1 MDKKQSGM
9 KARVAVK
16 RPWLAILPLILGAFV
31 GMFSETSLNIALPQ
45 LMKALQV
52 GQSSIQWLVT
62 GYMLVIGI
70 VLPLSS
76 LLTKWFTIKKLV
88 LFGLGAFI
96 VGSLISG
103 FGIDFPMVLVGRM
116 IQGVGTGIILPL
128 MFTIAMLIFPPNKLG
143 TVNGVLALVIMFAPA
158 IGPTLTGLILAAGT
172 WRDIFFTFV
181 VFLVIA
187 FVIGLFSLANVG
199 QITKP
204 KVDFTSIILSIFAF
218 SGLIAGASFASKMGW
233 LSLPVLACLIIGIIA
248 LIFYVKRQLKLKVPV
263 LNMRVFKHR
272 NFTLGAILVMIDF
285 GIILSAM
292 YLLPQY
298 LQNGLLVAVALT
310 GMIMLP
316 GGVINAVTSALAGR
330 MYDSFGAN
338 WPARIGF
345 IVAFVG
351 AAMLSLVTTHS
362 AICSAIWYVILAH
375 IILMIGAPFAMSPS
389 QTSALNSLKGLESAD
404 GSAILNTMQQIV
416 GALATALATS
426 FLTIGRN
433 AASGSAAF
441 KFTNGVHYGM
451 YFTIALTVIG
461 FVVAL
466 FVKDDGKYTD

>member
-1 MDKKQSGM
+1 MDNTQSGM
-9 KARVAVK
+9 KARINVK
-16 RPWLAILPLILGAFV
+16 RPWLAILPLMLGAFV

-76 LLTKWFTIKKLV
+76 LLTKWFTTKKLV

-96 VGSLISG
+96 IGSLISG
-103 FGIDFPMVLVGRM
+103 FGNNFSIVLVGRM
-116 IQGVGTGIILPL
+116 IQGIGTGIILPL

-158 IGPTLTGLILAAGT
+158 IGPTLTGLILAAGS
-172 WRDIFFTFV
+172 WRDIFFTFALI
-181 VFLVIA
+181 LVIA
-187 FVIGLFSLANVG
+187 FIIGLFTLTNVS

-204 KVDFTSIILSIFAF
+204 KVDWLSIVLSIFAF
-218 SGLIAGASFASKMGW
+218 SGLIAGASFASEMGW
-233 LSLPVLACLIIGIIA
+233 LSVPVLASLIVGVIA
-248 LIFYVKRQLKLKVPV
+248 LVFYVKRQLSLNVPV
-263 LNMRVFKHR
+263 LNMRVFAHR
-272 NFTLGAILVMIDF
+272 NFTLGAVLVMIDF

-310 GMIMLP
+310 GIIMLP
-316 GGVINAVTSALAGR
+316 GGVINAATSALAGR
-330 MYDSFGAN
+330 MYDSFGAK

-345 IVAFVG
+345 AVAFIGEVML
-351 AAMLSLVTTHS
+351 AMVTTH
-362 AICSAIWYVILAH
+362 SAIWYVILAH
-375 IILMIGAPFAMSPS
+375 IILMIGAPLAMSPS

-426 FLTIGRN
+426 FLTVGRN
-433 AASGSAAF
+433 AVTGSAAF

-461 FVVAL
+461 FIVAL

>member
-1 MDKKQSGM
+1 MDNTQSGV
-9 KARVAVK
+9 KARIDVQ
-16 RPWLAILPLILGAFV
+16 RTCLAILPLMFGVFV

-76 LLTKWFTIKKLV
+76 LLTKWFTTKKLV
-88 LFGLGAFI
+88 LFGIGAFI
-96 VGSLISG
+96 IGSLISG
-103 FGIDFPMVLVGRM
+103 FGNNFSIVLVGRM
-116 IQGVGTGIILPL
+116 IQGIGTGIILTL

-158 IGPTLTGLILAAGT
+158 IGPTLTGLILAAGS
-172 WRDIFFTFV
+172 WRDIFFTFALI
-181 VFLVIA
+181 LVIA
-187 FVIGLFSLANVG
+187 FVIGLFTLTNVS

-204 KVDFTSIILSIFAF
+204 KVDWLSIVLSIIAF
-218 SGLIAGASFASKMGW
+218 SGLIAGASFASEMGW
-233 LSLPVLACLIIGIIA
+233 LSVPVLASLIVGISA
-248 LIFYVKRQLKLKVPV
+248 LVFYVRRQLKLNVPV
-263 LNMRVFKHR
+263 LNMRVFRHR

-298 LQNGLLVAVALT
+298 LQNRLLVAVALT
-310 GMIMLP
+310 GIIMLP
-316 GGVINAVTSALAGR
+316 GGVINAATSALAGR
-330 MYDSFGAN
+330 MYDSFGAK

-345 IVAFVG
+345 AVAFVG
-351 AAMLSLVTTHS
+351 AVMLALVTTH
-362 AICSAIWYVILAH
+362 SAIWYVILAH
-375 IILMIGAPFAMSPS
+375 IILMIGAPLTMSPS

-426 FLTIGRN
+426 FLTVGRN
-433 AASGSAAF
+433 AVTGSAAF

-461 FVVAL
+461 FIVAL

>member
-1 MDKKQSGM
+1 M
-9 KARVAVK
+9 KARIDVQW
-16 RPWLAILPLILGAFV
+16 PCLAILPLMFGVFV

-76 LLTKWFTIKKLV
+76 LLTKWFTTKKLV
-88 LFGLGAFI
+88 LFGIGAFI
-96 VGSLISG
+96 IGSLISG
-103 FGIDFPMVLVGRM
+103 FGNNFSIVLVGRM
-116 IQGVGTGIILPL
+116 IQGIGTGIILTL

-158 IGPTLTGLILAAGT
+158 IGPTLTGLILAAGS
-172 WRDIFFTFV
+172 WRDIFFTFALI
-181 VFLVIA
+181 LVIA
-187 FVIGLFSLANVG
+187 FVIGLFTLTNVS

-204 KVDFTSIILSIFAF
+204 KVDWLSIVLSIIAF
-218 SGLIAGASFASKMGW
+218 SGLIAGASFASEMGW
-233 LSLPVLACLIIGIIA
+233 LSVPVLASLIVGISA
-248 LIFYVKRQLKLKVPV
+248 LVFYVRRQLKLNVPV
-263 LNMRVFKHR
+263 LNMRVFRHR

-310 GMIMLP
+310 GIIMLP
-316 GGVINAVTSALAGR
+316 GGVINAATSALAGR
-330 MYDSFGAN
+330 MYDSFGAK

-345 IVAFVG
+345 AVAFVG
-351 AAMLSLVTTHS
+351 AVMLALVTTH
-362 AICSAIWYVILAH
+362 SAIWYVILAH
-375 IILMIGAPFAMSPS
+375 IILMIGAPLAMSPS

-426 FLTIGRN
+426 FLTVGRN
-433 AASGSAAF
+433 AVTGSAAF

-461 FVVAL
+461 FIVAL

>member
-1 MDKKQSGM
+1 MDNTQSGM
-9 KARVAVK
+9 KARLDVK
-16 RPWLAILPLILGAFV
+16 HPWLAILPLMLGAFV

-76 LLTKWFTIKKLV
+76 LLTKWFTTKKLV
-88 LFGLGAFI
+88 LFGIGAFI
-96 VGSLISG
+96 IDSLISG
-103 FGIDFPMVLVGRM
+103 FGNNFSIVLVGRM
-116 IQGVGTGIILPL
+116 IQGIGTGIILTL

-158 IGPTLTGLILAAGT
+158 IGPTLTGLILAAGS
-172 WRDIFFTFV
+172 WRDIFFTFALI
-181 VFLVIA
+181 LVIA
-187 FVIGLFSLANVG
+187 FVIGLFTLTNVS

-204 KVDFTSIILSIFAF
+204 KVDWLSIVLSIIAF
-218 SGLIAGASFASKMGW
+218 SGLIAGASFASEMGW
-233 LSLPVLACLIIGIIA
+233 LSVPVLASLIVGISA
-248 LIFYVKRQLKLKVPV
+248 LVFYVRRQLKLNVPV
-263 LNMRVFKHR
+263 LNMRVFRHR

-310 GMIMLP
+310 GIIMLP
-316 GGVINAVTSALAGR
+316 GGVINAATSALAGR
-330 MYDSFGAN
+330 MYDSFGAK

-345 IVAFVG
+345 AVAFVG
-351 AAMLSLVTTHS
+351 AVMLALVTTH
-362 AICSAIWYVILAH
+362 SAIWYVILAH
-375 IILMIGAPFAMSPS
+375 IILMIGAPLAMSPS

-426 FLTIGRN
+426 FLIVGRN
-433 AASGSAAF
+433 AVTGSAAF

-461 FVVAL
+461 FIVAL

>member
-1 MDKKQSGM
+1 MEKDQIGM
-9 KARVAVK
+9 KARVDVK
-16 RPWLAILPLILGAFV
+16 RPWLAIFPLMLGSFV

-76 LLTKWFTIKKLV
+76 LLTKWFTTKKLV
-88 LFGLGAFI
+88 LFGLAAFI

-103 FGIDFPMVLVGRM
+103 FGVSFPMVLIGRM
-116 IQGVGTGIILPL
+116 IQGIGTGIILPL

-158 IGPTLTGLILAAGT
+158 IGPTLTGLILAAGS

-181 VFLVIA
+181 LFLVIA
-187 FVIGLFSLANVG
+187 FVIGLFSLANVS

-204 KVDFTSIILSIFAF
+204 KIDFISIVLSIFAF
-218 SGLIAGASFASKMGW
+218 SGLIAGASFASELGW
-233 LSLPVLACLIIGIIA
+233 LSLPVLACLIVGIIA
-248 LIFYVKRQLKLKVPV
+248 LIFYVKRQLKLNVPV
-263 LNMRVFKHR
+263 LNMRVFRHH
-272 NFTLGAILVMIDF
+272 NFTLGAILVMVDF

-310 GMIMLP
+310 GIIMLP
-316 GGVINAVTSALAGR
+316 GGIINAITSALAGR
-330 MYDSFGAN
+330 MYDSFGSK

-345 IVAFVG
+345 AVAFVG
-351 AAMLSLVTTHS
+351 ALMLSLVTTH
-362 AICSAIWYVILAH
+362 SAIWYVILAH
-375 IILMIGAPFAMSPS
+375 IILMIGAPLAMSPS

-426 FLTIGRN
+426 FLTMGRN
-433 AASGSAAF
+433 AVSGSAAV

-461 FVVAL
+461 FIVAL
-466 FVKDDGKYTD
+466 FVKDDGTYTD

>member
-1 MDKKQSGM
+1 MNNVKSGM
-9 KARVAVK
+9 QARVEVNY
-16 RPWLAILPLILGAFV
+16 PWLAILPLLLGAFV

-45 LMKALQV
+45 LMEALQV
-52 GQSSIQWLVT
+52 GQSSVQWLVT

-76 LLTKWFTIKKLV
+76 LLTKWFTTKKLV

-103 FGIDFPMVLVGRM
+103 FGNGFLMVLIGRM

-143 TVNGVLALVIMFAPA
+143 SVNGILALVIMFAPA

-172 WRDIFFTFV
+172 WRDIFYTFV
-181 VFLVIA
+181 LLLVIA
-187 FVIGLFSLANVG
+187 FIIGLFTLKNVNK
-199 QITKP
+199 ITKP
-204 KVDFTSIILSIFAF
+204 KIDFISIILSIVAF
-218 SGLIAGASFASKMGW
+218 SGLIAGASFASHLGW
-233 LSLPVLACLIIGIIA
+233 LSIPVLACLIVGIIS
-248 LIFYVKRQLKLKVPV
+248 LLFYVKRQLKLNVPV
-263 LNMRVFKHR
+263 LNMLVFRHR
-272 NFTLGAILVMIDF
+272 NFTIGAVLVMIDF

-310 GMIMLP
+310 GIIMLP
-316 GGVINAVTSALAGR
+316 GGLINAATSALAGR
-330 MYDSFGAN
+330 MYDTFGAK
-338 WPARIGF
+338 WPARVGF
-345 IVAFVG
+345 LIAFVG
-351 AAMLSLVTTHS
+351 ALMLSRVTTRS
-362 AICSAIWYVILAH
+362 VIWYVILAH
-375 IILMIGAPFAMSPS
+375 IILMIGAPLAMSPS
-389 QTSALNSLKGLESAD
+389 QTSALNSLKGIESAD

-426 FLTIGRN
+426 FLTLGRDAAIG
-433 AASGSAAF
+433 SEAF

-451 YFTIALTVIG
+451 YFTIALAVIG
-461 FVVAL
+461 FVISL
-466 FVKDDGKYTD
+466 FVKDDGKYQG

>member
-1 MDKKQSGM
+1 MDNTQSGM
-9 KARVAVK
+9 KARLDVK
-16 RPWLAILPLILGAFV
+16 HPWLAILPLMLGAFV

-76 LLTKWFTIKKLV
+76 LLTKWFTTKKLV
-88 LFGLGAFI
+88 LFGIGAFI
-96 VGSLISG
+96 IDSLISG
-103 FGIDFPMVLVGRM
+103 FGNNFSIVLVGRM
-116 IQGVGTGIILPL
+116 IQGIGTGIILTL

-158 IGPTLTGLILAAGT
+158 IGPTLTGLILAAGS
-172 WRDIFFTFV
+172 WRDIFFTFALI
-181 VFLVIA
+181 LVIA
-187 FVIGLFSLANVG
+187 FVIGLFTLTNVS

-204 KVDFTSIILSIFAF
+204 KVDWLSIVLSIIAF
-218 SGLIAGASFASKMGW
+218 SGLIAGASFASEMGW
-233 LSLPVLACLIIGIIA
+233 LSVPVLASLIVGISA
-248 LIFYVKRQLKLKVPV
+248 LVFYVRRQLKLNVPV
-263 LNMRVFKHR
+263 LNMRVFRHR

-310 GMIMLP
+310 GIIMLP
-316 GGVINAVTSALAGR
+316 GGVINAATSALAGR
-330 MYDSFGAN
+330 MYDSFGAK
-338 WPARIGF
+338 WSARIGF
-345 IVAFVG
+345 AVAFVG
-351 AAMLSLVTTHS
+351 AVMLALVTTH
-362 AICSAIWYVILAH
+362 SAIWYVILAH
-375 IILMIGAPFAMSPS
+375 IILMIGAPLAMSPS
-389 QTSALNSLKGLESAD
+389 QTSSLNSLKGLESAD

-426 FLTIGRN
+426 FLIVGRN
-433 AASGSAAF
+433 AVTGSAAF

-461 FVVAL
+461 FIVAL

>member
-1 MDKKQSGM
+1 MDNTQSGM
-9 KARVAVK
+9 KARIDVK
-16 RPWLAILPLILGAFV
+16 RPWLAILPLMLGAFV

-76 LLTKWFTIKKLV
+76 LLTKWFATKKLV

-96 VGSLISG
+96 IGSLISG
-103 FGIDFPMVLVGRM
+103 FGNNFSIILVGRM
-116 IQGVGTGIILPL
+116 IQGIGTGIILPL

-158 IGPTLTGLILAAGT
+158 IGPTLTGLILAAGS
-172 WRDIFFTFV
+172 WRDIFFTFALI
-181 VFLVIA
+181 LVIA
-187 FVIGLFSLANVG
+187 FVIGLFTLTNVS

-204 KVDFTSIILSIFAF
+204 KIDWLSIILSVFAF
-218 SGLIAGASFASKMGW
+218 SGLIAGASFASEMGW
-233 LSLPVLACLIIGIIA
+233 LSLPVLASLIIGIIA
-248 LIFYVKRQLKLKVPV
+248 LVFYVRRQLKLNVSV

-272 NFTLGAILVMIDF
+272 DFTFGAVLVMIDF

-310 GMIMLP
+310 GIIMLP
-316 GGVINAVTSALAGR
+316 GGLINAATSALAGR
-330 MYDSFGAN
+330 MYDSFGAK
-338 WPARIGF
+338 WPARLGF
-345 IVAFVG
+345 LIAFVG
-351 AAMLSLVTTHS
+351 AVMLALVTTH
-362 AICSAIWYVILAH
+362 SAIWYVILAH
-375 IILMIGAPFAMSPS
+375 IILMIGAPLAMSPS

-426 FLTIGRN
+426 FLTVGRN
-433 AASGSAAF
+433 AVSGSAAF

-461 FVVAL
+461 FIVAL
-466 FVKDDGKYTD
+466 FVKDDGKYTDQN

>member
-1 MDKKQSGM
+1 MDNTQSGV
-9 KARVAVK
+9 KARIDVQW
-16 RPWLAILPLILGAFV
+16 PCLAILPLMFGVFV

-76 LLTKWFTIKKLV
+76 LLTKWFTTKKLV
-88 LFGLGAFI
+88 LFGIGAFI
-96 VGSLISG
+96 IGSLISG
-103 FGIDFPMVLVGRM
+103 FGNNFSIVLVGRM
-116 IQGVGTGIILPL
+116 IQGIGTGIILTL

-158 IGPTLTGLILAAGT
+158 IGPTLTSLILAAGS
-172 WRDIFFTFV
+172 WRDIFFTFALI
-181 VFLVIA
+181 LVIA
-187 FVIGLFSLANVG
+187 FVIGLFTLTNVG

-204 KVDFTSIILSIFAF
+204 KVDWLSIVLSIIAF
-218 SGLIAGASFASKMGW
+218 SGLIAGASFASEMGW
-233 LSLPVLACLIIGIIA
+233 LSVPVLASLIVGISA
-248 LIFYVKRQLKLKVPV
+248 LVFYVRRQLKLNVPV
-263 LNMRVFKHR
+263 LNMRVFRHR
-272 NFTLGAILVMIDF
+272 NLTLGAILVMIDF

-310 GMIMLP
+310 GIIMLP
-316 GGVINAVTSALAGR
+316 GGVINAATSALAGR
-330 MYDSFGAN
+330 MYDSFGAK

-345 IVAFVG
+345 AVAFVG
-351 AAMLSLVTTHS
+351 AVMLALVTTH
-362 AICSAIWYVILAH
+362 SAIWYVILAH
-375 IILMIGAPFAMSPS
+375 IILMIGAPLAMSPS

-426 FLTIGRN
+426 FLTVGRN
-433 AASGSAAF
+433 AVTGSAAF

-461 FVVAL
+461 FIVAL

>member
-1 MDKKQSGM
+1 
-9 KARVAVK
+9 
-16 RPWLAILPLILGAFV
+16 
-31 GMFSETSLNIALPQ
+31 MFSETSLNIALPQ

-52 GQSSIQWLVT
+52 SQSSIQWLVT
-62 GYMLVIGI
+62 GYMLLIGI

-76 LLTKWFTIKKLV
+76 LLTKWFTTKKLV

-96 VGSLISG
+96 IGSLISG
-103 FGIDFPMVLVGRM
+103 FGVNFPMVLIGRM
-116 IQGVGTGIILPL
+116 IQGIGTGIILPL
-128 MFTIAMLIFPPNKLG
+128 MFTTAMLIFPPNKLG

-158 IGPTLTGLILAAGT
+158 IGPTLTGLILAVGS

-187 FVIGLFSLANVG
+187 FVIGLFSLVNVS

-204 KVDFTSIILSIFAF
+204 KVDFISIILSIFAF
-218 SGLIAGASFASKMGW
+218 SGLIAGASFASELGW
-233 LSLPVLACLIIGIIA
+233 LSVQVLACLIVGIIA
-248 LIFYVKRQLKLKVPV
+248 LIFYVRRQLKLEVPV
-263 LNMRVFKHR
+263 LNMRVFRHR

-310 GMIMLP
+310 GIIMLP
-316 GGVINAVTSALAGR
+316 GGVINAATSALAGR
-330 MYDSFGAN
+330 MYDSFGAK

-345 IVAFVG
+345 VG
-351 AAMLSLVTTHS
+351 AVMLALVTTH
-362 AICSAIWYVILAH
+362 SAIWYVILAH
-375 IILMIGAPFAMSPS
+375 IILMIGAPLAMSPS

-433 AASGSAAF
+433 AVTGSAAF

-461 FVVAL
+461 FIVAL

>member
-1 MDKKQSGM
+1 MVCDQ
-9 KARVAVK
+9 
-16 RPWLAILPLILGAFV
+16 
-31 GMFSETSLNIALPQ
+31 
-45 LMKALQV
+45 
-52 GQSSIQWLVT
+52 
-62 GYMLVIGI
+62 
-70 VLPLSS
+70 
-76 LLTKWFTIKKLV
+76 KLV

-96 VGSLISG
+96 IGSLISG
-103 FGIDFPMVLVGRM
+103 FGNNFSIILVGRM
-116 IQGVGTGIILPL
+116 IQGIGTGIILPL

-158 IGPTLTGLILAAGT
+158 IGPTLTGLILAAGS
-172 WRDIFFTFV
+172 WRDIFFTFALI
-181 VFLVIA
+181 LVIA
-187 FVIGLFSLANVG
+187 FVIGLFTLTNVS

-204 KVDFTSIILSIFAF
+204 KIDWLSIILSVFAF
-218 SGLIAGASFASKMGW
+218 SGLIAGASFASEMGW
-233 LSLPVLACLIIGIIA
+233 LSLPVLASLIIGIIA
-248 LIFYVKRQLKLKVPV
+248 LVFYVRRQLKLNVSV

-272 NFTLGAILVMIDF
+272 DFTFGAVLVMIDF

-310 GMIMLP
+310 GIIMLP
-316 GGVINAVTSALAGR
+316 GGLINAATSALAGR
-330 MYDSFGAN
+330 MYDSFGAK
-338 WPARIGF
+338 WPARLGF
-345 IVAFVG
+345 LIAFVG
-351 AAMLSLVTTHS
+351 AVMLALVTTH
-362 AICSAIWYVILAH
+362 SAIWYVILAH
-375 IILMIGAPFAMSPS
+375 IILMIGAPLAMSPS

-426 FLTIGRN
+426 FLTVGRN
-433 AASGSAAF
+433 AVSGSAAF

-461 FVVAL
+461 FIVAL

>member
-1 MDKKQSGM
+1 MDNTQSGM
-9 KARVAVK
+9 KARIDVK
-16 RPWLAILPLILGAFV
+16 RPWLAILPLMLGAFV

-76 LLTKWFTIKKLV
+76 LLTKWFTTKKLV

-96 VGSLISG
+96 IGSLISG
-103 FGIDFPMVLVGRM
+103 FGDDFSIILVGRM
-116 IQGVGTGIILPL
+116 IQGIGTGIILPL

-158 IGPTLTGLILAAGT
+158 IGPTLTGLILAAGS
-172 WRDIFFTFV
+172 WRDIFFTFALI
-181 VFLVIA
+181 LVIA
-187 FVIGLFSLANVG
+187 FVIGLFTLTNVS

-204 KVDFTSIILSIFAF
+204 KIDWLSIILSVFAF
-218 SGLIAGASFASKMGW
+218 SGLIAGASFASEMGW
-233 LSLPVLACLIIGIIA
+233 LSLPVLASLIIGIIA
-248 LIFYVKRQLKLKVPV
+248 LVFYVRRQLKLNVPV

-272 NFTLGAILVMIDF
+272 NFTLGAVLVMIDF

-310 GMIMLP
+310 GIIMLP
-316 GGVINAVTSALAGR
+316 GGLINAATSALAGR
-330 MYDSFGAN
+330 MYDSFGAK
-338 WPARIGF
+338 WPARLGF
-345 IVAFVG
+345 LIAFVG
-351 AAMLSLVTTHS
+351 AVMLALVTTH
-362 AICSAIWYVILAH
+362 SAIWYVILAH
-375 IILMIGAPFAMSPS
+375 IILMIGAPLAMSPS

-426 FLTIGRN
+426 FLTVGRN
-433 AASGSAAF
+433 AVSGSAAF

-461 FVVAL
+461 FIVAL

>member
-1 MDKKQSGM
+1 
-9 KARVAVK
+9 
-16 RPWLAILPLILGAFV
+16 
-31 GMFSETSLNIALPQ
+31 
-45 LMKALQV
+45 
-52 GQSSIQWLVT
+52 
-62 GYMLVIGI
+62 MLVIGI

-76 LLTKWFTIKKLV
+76 LLTKWFTTKKLV
-88 LFGLGAFI
+88 LFGIGAFI
-96 VGSLISG
+96 IGSLISG
-103 FGIDFPMVLVGRM
+103 FGNNFSIVLVGRM
-116 IQGVGTGIILPL
+116 IQGIGTGIILTL

-158 IGPTLTGLILAAGT
+158 IGPTLTGLILAAGS
-172 WRDIFFTFV
+172 WRDIFFTFALI
-181 VFLVIA
+181 LVIA
-187 FVIGLFSLANVG
+187 FVIGLFTLTNVS

-204 KVDFTSIILSIFAF
+204 KVDWLSIVLSIIAF
-218 SGLIAGASFASKMGW
+218 SGLIAGASFASEMGW
-233 LSLPVLACLIIGIIA
+233 LSVPVLASLIVGISA
-248 LIFYVKRQLKLKVPV
+248 LVFYVRRQLKLNVPV
-263 LNMRVFKHR
+263 LNMRVFRHR
-272 NFTLGAILVMIDF
+272 NFTLGVILVMIDF

-310 GMIMLP
+310 GIIMLP
-316 GGVINAVTSALAGR
+316 GGVINAATSALAGR
-330 MYDSFGAN
+330 MYDSFGAK

-345 IVAFVG
+345 AVAFVG
-351 AAMLSLVTTHS
+351 AVMLALVTTH
-362 AICSAIWYVILAH
+362 SAIWYVILAH
-375 IILMIGAPFAMSPS
+375 IILMIGAPLAMSPS

-426 FLTIGRN
+426 FSTVGRN
-433 AASGSAAF
+433 AVTGSAAF

-461 FVVAL
+461 FIVAL

>member
-1 MDKKQSGM
+1 
-9 KARVAVK
+9 
-16 RPWLAILPLILGAFV
+16 
-31 GMFSETSLNIALPQ
+31 MFSETSLNIALPQ

-76 LLTKWFTIKKLV
+76 LLTKWFTTKKLV
-88 LFGLGAFI
+88 LFGIGAFI
-96 VGSLISG
+96 IGSLISS
-103 FGIDFPMVLVGRM
+103 FGNNFSIVLVGRM
-116 IQGVGTGIILPL
+116 IQGIGTGIILTL

-158 IGPTLTGLILAAGT
+158 IGPTLTGLILAAGS
-172 WRDIFFTFV
+172 WRDIFFTFALI
-181 VFLVIA
+181 LVIA
-187 FVIGLFSLANVG
+187 FVIGLFTLTNVS

-204 KVDFTSIILSIFAF
+204 KVDWLSIVLSIIAF
-218 SGLIAGASFASKMGW
+218 SGLIAGASFASEMGW
-233 LSLPVLACLIIGIIA
+233 LSVPVLASLIVGISA
-248 LIFYVKRQLKLKVPV
+248 LVFYVRRQLKLNVPV
-263 LNMRVFKHR
+263 LNMRVFRHR

-310 GMIMLP
+310 GIIMLP
-316 GGVINAVTSALAGR
+316 DGVINAATSALAGR
-330 MYDSFGAN
+330 MYDSFGAK

-345 IVAFVG
+345 AVAFVG
-351 AAMLSLVTTHS
+351 AVMLALVTTH
-362 AICSAIWYVILAH
+362 SAIWYVILAH
-375 IILMIGAPFAMSPS
+375 IILMIGAPLAMSPS

-426 FLTIGRN
+426 FLTVGRN
-433 AASGSAAF
+433 AVTGSAAF

-461 FVVAL
+461 FIVAL

>member
-1 MDKKQSGM
+1 MDNTQSGM
-9 KARVAVK
+9 KARIDVK
-16 RPWLAILPLILGAFV
+16 RPWLAILPLMLGAFV

-76 LLTKWFTIKKLV
+76 LLTKWFATKKLV

-96 VGSLISG
+96 IGSLISG
-103 FGIDFPMVLVGRM
+103 FGNNFSIILVGRM
-116 IQGVGTGIILPL
+116 IQGIGTGIILPL

-158 IGPTLTGLILAAGT
+158 IGPTLTGLILAAGS
-172 WRDIFFTFV
+172 WRDIFFTFALI
-181 VFLVIA
+181 LVIA
-187 FVIGLFSLANVG
+187 FVIGLFTLTNVS

-204 KVDFTSIILSIFAF
+204 KIDWLSIILSVFAF
-218 SGLIAGASFASKMGW
+218 SGLIAGASFASEMGW
-233 LSLPVLACLIIGIIA
+233 LSLPVLASLIIGIIA
-248 LIFYVKRQLKLKVPV
+248 LVFYVRRQLKLNVSV

-272 NFTLGAILVMIDF
+272 DFTFGAVLVMIDF

-310 GMIMLP
+310 GIIMLP
-316 GGVINAVTSALAGR
+316 GGLINAATSALAGR
-330 MYDSFGAN
+330 MYDSFGAK
-338 WPARIGF
+338 WPARLGF
-345 IVAFVG
+345 LIAFVG
-351 AAMLSLVTTHS
+351 AVMLALVTTH
-362 AICSAIWYVILAH
+362 SAIWYVILAH
-375 IILMIGAPFAMSPS
+375 IILMIGAPLAMSPS

-426 FLTIGRN
+426 FLTVGRN
-433 AASGSAAF
+433 AVSGSAAF

-461 FVVAL
+461 FIVAL

>member
-1 MDKKQSGM
+1 
-9 KARVAVK
+9 
-16 RPWLAILPLILGAFV
+16 
-31 GMFSETSLNIALPQ
+31 
-45 LMKALQV
+45 MKALQV

-88 LFGLGAFI
+88 LFGIGAFI
-96 VGSLISG
+96 IGSLISG
-103 FGIDFPMVLVGRM
+103 FGNNFSIVLVGRM
-116 IQGVGTGIILPL
+116 IQGIGTGIILTL

-143 TVNGVLALVIMFAPA
+143 TVKGVLALVIMFAPA
-158 IGPTLTGLILAAGT
+158 IGPTLTGLILAAGS
-172 WRDIFFTFV
+172 WRDIFFTFALI
-181 VFLVIA
+181 LVIA
-187 FVIGLFSLANVG
+187 FVIGLFTLTNVS

-204 KVDFTSIILSIFAF
+204 KVDWLSIVLSIIAF
-218 SGLIAGASFASKMGW
+218 SGLIAGASFASEMGW
-233 LSLPVLACLIIGIIA
+233 LSVPVLASLIVGISA
-248 LIFYVKRQLKLKVPV
+248 LVFYVRRQLKLNVPV
-263 LNMRVFKHR
+263 LNMRVFRHR

-310 GMIMLP
+310 GIIMLP
-316 GGVINAVTSALAGR
+316 GGVINAATSALAGR
-330 MYDSFGAN
+330 MYDSFGAK

-345 IVAFVG
+345 AVAFVG
-351 AAMLSLVTTHS
+351 AVMLALVTTHS
-362 AICSAIWYVILAH
+362 AIWYVVLAH
-375 IILMIGAPFAMSPS
+375 IILMIGAPLAMPPS

-426 FLTIGRN
+426 FLTVGRN
-433 AASGSAAF
+433 AVTGSAAF

-461 FVVAL
+461 FIVAL

>member
-1 MDKKQSGM
+1 MDNTQSGV
-9 KARVAVK
+9 KARIDVQ
-16 RPWLAILPLILGAFV
+16 RTCLAILPLMFGVFV

-76 LLTKWFTIKKLV
+76 LLTKWFTTKKLV
-88 LFGLGAFI
+88 LFGIGAFI
-96 VGSLISG
+96 IGSLISG
-103 FGIDFPMVLVGRM
+103 FGNNFSIVLVGRM
-116 IQGVGTGIILPL
+116 IQGIGTGIILTL

-158 IGPTLTGLILAAGT
+158 IGPTLTGLILAAGS
-172 WRDIFFTFV
+172 WRDIFFTFALI
-181 VFLVIA
+181 LVIA
-187 FVIGLFSLANVG
+187 FVIGLFTLTNVS

-204 KVDFTSIILSIFAF
+204 KVDWLSIVLSIIAF
-218 SGLIAGASFASKMGW
+218 SGLIAGASLASEMGW
-233 LSLPVLACLIIGIIA
+233 LSVPVLASLIVGISA
-248 LIFYVKRQLKLKVPV
+248 LVFYVRRQLKLNVPV
-263 LNMRVFKHR
+263 LNMRVFRHR

-298 LQNGLLVAVALT
+298 LQNRLLVAVALT
-310 GMIMLP
+310 GIIMLP
-316 GGVINAVTSALAGR
+316 GGVINAATSALAGR
-330 MYDSFGAN
+330 MYDSFGAK

-345 IVAFVG
+345 AVAFVG
-351 AAMLSLVTTHS
+351 AVMLALVTTH
-362 AICSAIWYVILAH
+362 SAIWYVILAH
-375 IILMIGAPFAMSPS
+375 IILMIGAPLTMSPS

-416 GALATALATS
+416 GALATS
-426 FLTIGRN
+426 FLTVGRN
-433 AASGSAAF
+433 AVTGSAAF
-441 KFTNGVHYGM
+441 KFTNDVHYGM

-461 FVVAL
+461 FIVAL

>member
-1 MDKKQSGM
+1 
-9 KARVAVK
+9 
-16 RPWLAILPLILGAFV
+16 
-31 GMFSETSLNIALPQ
+31 
-45 LMKALQV
+45 
-52 GQSSIQWLVT
+52 
-62 GYMLVIGI
+62 MLVIGI

-76 LLTKWFTIKKLV
+76 LLTKWFTTKKLV
-88 LFGLGAFI
+88 LFGIGAFI
-96 VGSLISG
+96 IGSLISG
-103 FGIDFPMVLVGRM
+103 FGNNFSIVLVGRM
-116 IQGVGTGIILPL
+116 IQGIGTGIILTL

-158 IGPTLTGLILAAGT
+158 IGPTLTGLILAAGS
-172 WRDIFFTFV
+172 WRDIFFTFALI
-181 VFLVIA
+181 LVIA
-187 FVIGLFSLANVG
+187 FVIGLFTLTNVS

-204 KVDFTSIILSIFAF
+204 KVDRLSIVLSIIAF
-218 SGLIAGASFASKMGW
+218 SGLIAGASFASEMGW
-233 LSLPVLACLIIGIIA
+233 LSVPVLASLIVGISA
-248 LIFYVKRQLKLKVPV
+248 LVFYVRRQLKLNVPV
-263 LNMRVFKHR
+263 LNMRVFRHR
-272 NFTLGAILVMIDF
+272 NFTLGVILVMIDF

-310 GMIMLP
+310 GIIMLP
-316 GGVINAVTSALAGR
+316 GGVINAATSVLAGR
-330 MYDSFGAN
+330 MYDSFGAK

-345 IVAFVG
+345 AVAFVG
-351 AAMLSLVTTHS
+351 AVMLALVTTH
-362 AICSAIWYVILAH
+362 SAIWYVILAH
-375 IILMIGAPFAMSPS
+375 IILMIGAPLAMSPS

-426 FLTIGRN
+426 FSTVGRN
-433 AASGSAAF
+433 AVTGSAAF

-461 FVVAL
+461 FIVAL

>member
-1 MDKKQSGM
+1 
-9 KARVAVK
+9 
-16 RPWLAILPLILGAFV
+16 
-31 GMFSETSLNIALPQ
+31 
-45 LMKALQV
+45 
-52 GQSSIQWLVT
+52 
-62 GYMLVIGI
+62 MLVIGI

-76 LLTKWFTIKKLV
+76 LLTKWFTTKKLV
-88 LFGLGAFI
+88 LFGIGAFI
-96 VGSLISG
+96 IGSLISS
-103 FGIDFPMVLVGRM
+103 FGNNFSIVLVGRM
-116 IQGVGTGIILPL
+116 IQGIGTGIILTL

-158 IGPTLTGLILAAGT
+158 IGPTLTGLILAAGS
-172 WRDIFFTFV
+172 WRDIFFTFALI
-181 VFLVIA
+181 LVIA
-187 FVIGLFSLANVG
+187 FVIGLFTLTNVS

-204 KVDFTSIILSIFAF
+204 KVDWLSIVLSIIAF
-218 SGLIAGASFASKMGW
+218 SGLIAGASFASEMGW
-233 LSLPVLACLIIGIIA
+233 LSVPVLASLIVGISA
-248 LIFYVKRQLKLKVPV
+248 LVFYVRRQLKLNVPV
-263 LNMRVFKHR
+263 LNMRVFRHR

-310 GMIMLP
+310 RIIMLP
-316 GGVINAVTSALAGR
+316 DGVINAATSALAGR
-330 MYDSFGAN
+330 MYDSFGAK

-345 IVAFVG
+345 AVAFVG
-351 AAMLSLVTTHS
+351 AVMLALVTTH
-362 AICSAIWYVILAH
+362 SAIWYVILAH
-375 IILMIGAPFAMSPS
+375 IILMIGAPLAMSPS

-426 FLTIGRN
+426 FLTVGRN
-433 AASGSAAF
+433 AVTGSAAF

-461 FVVAL
+461 FIVAL

>member
-1 MDKKQSGM
+1 MDNTQSGM
-9 KARVAVK
+9 KAQVDVK
-16 RPWLAILPLILGAFV
+16 RPWLAILPLMIGSFV

-76 LLTKWFTIKKLV
+76 LLTKWFTTKKLV
-88 LFGLGAFI
+88 LFGIGAFI
-96 VGSLISG
+96 IGSLISG
-103 FGIDFPMVLVGRM
+103 FGNNFSIVLVGRM
-116 IQGVGTGIILPL
+116 IQGIGTGIILTL

-143 TVNGVLALVIMFAPA
+143 TVNGVLALVIIFAPA
-158 IGPTLTGLILAAGT
+158 IGPTLTGLILAAGS
-172 WRDIFFTFV
+172 WRDIFFTFALI
-181 VFLVIA
+181 LVIA
-187 FVIGLFSLANVG
+187 FVIGLFTLTNVS

-204 KVDFTSIILSIFAF
+204 KVDWLSIVLSIIAF
-218 SGLIAGASFASKMGW
+218 SGLIAGASFASEMGW
-233 LSLPVLACLIIGIIA
+233 LSVPVLASLIVGISA
-248 LIFYVKRQLKLKVPV
+248 LVFYVRRQLKLNVPV
-263 LNMRVFKHR
+263 LNMRVFRHR

-310 GMIMLP
+310 GIIMLP
-316 GGVINAVTSALAGR
+316 GGVINAATSALTGR
-330 MYDSFGAN
+330 MYDSFGAK

-345 IVAFVG
+345 AVAFVG
-351 AAMLSLVTTHS
+351 AVMLALVTTH
-362 AICSAIWYVILAH
+362 SAIWYVILAH
-375 IILMIGAPFAMSPS
+375 IILMIGAPLAMSPS

-416 GALATALATS
+416 GALATALVTS
-426 FLTIGRN
+426 FLTVGRN
-433 AASGSAAF
+433 AVTGSAAF

-461 FVVAL
+461 FIVAL

>member
-1 MDKKQSGM
+1 MENMQSGM
-9 KARVAVK
+9 KARIGVK
-16 RPWLAILPLILGAFV
+16 RPWLAILPLMIGAFV

-76 LLTKWFTIKKLV
+76 LLTKWFTTKKLV
-88 LFGLGAFI
+88 LFGLAAFI

-103 FGIDFPMVLVGRM
+103 FGISFPMVLVGRM
-116 IQGVGTGIILPL
+116 IQGIGTGIILPL

-143 TVNGVLALVIMFAPA
+143 TVNGILALVIMFAPA
-158 IGPTLTGLILAAGT
+158 IGPTLTGLILAAGS

-187 FVIGLFSLANVG
+187 FVIGLFSLKNVS

-204 KVDFTSIILSIFAF
+204 KVDIVSIILSILAF
-218 SGLIAGASFASKMGW
+218 SGLIAGASFASELGW
-233 LSLPVLACLIIGIIA
+233 ASMQVLGCLIVGIFA
-248 LIFYVKRQLKLKVPV
+248 LIFYVRRQLKIAVPV
-263 LNMRVFKHR
+263 LNMRVFRHR
-272 NFTLGAILVMIDF
+272 NFTLGAVLVMIDF

-310 GMIMLP
+310 GIIMLP
-316 GGVINAVTSALAGR
+316 GGLINALVSALAGR
-330 MYDSFGAN
+330 MYDNLGAK

-345 IVAFVG
+345 SVALIG
-351 AAMLSLVTTHS
+351 AIMLSVVTTH
-362 AICSAIWYVILAH
+362 SAIWYVILAH
-375 IILMIGAPFAMSPS
+375 IVLMIGAPLAMSPA

-426 FLTIGRN
+426 FLTMGRN
-433 AASGSAAF
+433 AVNGSAAF

-451 YFTIALTVIG
+451 YFTCVLAIIG
-461 FVVAL
+461 IIISL
-466 FVKDDGKYTD
+466 FVTDDGKE

>member
-1 MDKKQSGM
+1 MDNAQTGM
-9 KARVAVK
+9 QARVNVK
-16 RPWLAILPLILGAFV
+16 CPWLAILPLMLGSFV

-76 LLTKWFTIKKLV
+76 LLTKWFATKKLV

-103 FGIDFPMVLVGRM
+103 FGVNFPMVLIGRM
-116 IQGVGTGIILPL
+116 IQGIGTGIILPL

-143 TVNGVLALVIMFAPA
+143 TVNGVLA
-158 IGPTLTGLILAAGT
+158 
-172 WRDIFFTFV
+172 
-181 VFLVIA
+181 
-187 FVIGLFSLANVG
+187 FVIGLFSLKNVS

-204 KVDFTSIILSIFAF
+204 KVDFISIILSIIAF
-218 SGLIAGASFASKMGW
+218 SGLIAGASLASELGW
-233 LSLPVLACLIIGIIA
+233 LSVQVLACLIIGIIA
-248 LIFYVKRQLKLKVPV
+248 LIFYVRRQLKLEILV
-263 LNMRVFKHR
+263 LNMRVFRHR
-272 NFTLGAILVMIDF
+272 NFTLGAILVMVDF

-310 GMIMLP
+310 GIIMLP
-316 GGVINAVTSALAGR
+316 GGIINAVTSALAGR
-330 MYDSFGAN
+330 MYDSFGAK

-345 IVAFVG
+345 IIAFIG
-351 AAMLSLVTTHS
+351 ALMLSIVTTH
-362 AICSAIWYVILAH
+362 SAIWYVILAH
-375 IILMIGAPFAMSPS
+375 IILMIGAPLAMSPS

-433 AASGSAAF
+433 VVSGSGAF

-451 YFTIALTVIG
+451 YFTIVLTIIG
-461 FVVAL
+461 FIVAL
-466 FVKDDGKYTD
+466 FVTDDGKE